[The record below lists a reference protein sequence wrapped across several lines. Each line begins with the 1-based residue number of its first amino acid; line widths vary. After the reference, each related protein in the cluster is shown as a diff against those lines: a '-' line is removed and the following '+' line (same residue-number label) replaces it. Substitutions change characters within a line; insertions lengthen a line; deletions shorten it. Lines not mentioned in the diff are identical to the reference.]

1 MALGVAGRVRSC
13 LGPPVRILALCL
25 AFTLLPACASGRGAT
40 EANLI
45 DASNAS
51 PLGELVYKERCAR
64 CHGARGQGEG
74 KTPALLGEETLAE
87 SERGFKDGQALF
99 DYVST
104 TMPKNAPGS
113 LTVRDNWAVVTY
125 LAGGNGRSV
134 PRGGLSEANAMDL
147 RFH

>member
-1 MALGVAGRVRSC
+1 LSFVLFS
-13 LGPPVRILALCL
+13 
-25 AFTLLPACASGRGAT
+25 ACASGRGAT
-40 EANLI
+40 EGNLI

-74 KTPALLGEETLAE
+74 KAPALLGEDTLVE

-104 TMPKNAPGS
+104 YMPKNAPGS
-113 LTVRDNWAVVTY
+113 LSVRDTWAVVTY
-125 LAGGNGRSV
+125 LAGGNGRPV
-134 PRGGLSEANAMDL
+134 PRGGLSEANAADL
-147 RFH
+147 KFR